1 MKRVSLFLFQ
11 ISLLLFIGSPLTSSA
26 WTRTTDNGNNSKS
39 LTAVFSYATFYQKE
53 IGSYIE
59 TYISFDAWNLNFVK
73 SGDKYQATIEVVI
86 FVSQNDSVEIVKKYE
101 LKSPAIAS
109 ADADRFNFLD
119 VQRFAIAN
127 GIHDMTIQL
136 RDKNSDSEP
145 ITVNQQ
151 LAIYYNRKRPALSS
165 LQMMSSVKPTTTPN
179 ILSRGGYDMEP
190 YVNDF
195 LPEQINTIN
204 HYCELY
210 NINQETKDQYVYSAA
225 YIEVQET
232 GRVLEN
238 TQTIT
243 RHENDTVIPL
253 FGTIDIS
260 TLPSGNYNLVVDI
273 RNKHNDKLLYKK
285 VPFFRSNP
293 AANAAI
299 EETPV
304 SLTFAAQITDESQ
317 INEYIEALAPIANEL
332 ERRDIYALIRKPGIE
347 EKQVFLYRFWTRRDP
362 LNADGAWREYK
373 ERIEYVNKN
382 FSWPKTKGIH
392 TDRGRVY
399 LQYGPP
405 DFVRDEKNFV
415 SARYIG
421 GGVTI
426 NQSSDVNDRAVDL
439 QAPVVSQQGQIFYLP
454 YQLWRYNN
462 LPGDDANRC
471 FIFWDEFRSGFYKL
485 LNSNAKGEVRDSL
498 WERRLSGNQLPEEM
512 QGEVGDQF
520 NRGY

>member
-1 MKRVSLFLFQ
+1 MKRITF
-11 ISLLLFIGSPLTSSA
+11 FIMAVAVCVAAMAQTK
-26 WTRTTDNGNNSKS
+26 GNQEKK
-39 LTAVFSYATFYQKE
+39 LTAVFSYATFFQQDV
-53 IGSYIE
+53 GSYFE

-73 SGDKYQATIEVVI
+73 TTDGYRSTVEVLLT
-86 FVSQNDSVEIVKKYE
+86 VSQNDSIEIVKKYE
-101 LKSPAIAS
+101 LNSPAIKS
-109 ADADRFNFLD
+109 PDADRFNFID
-119 VQRFAIAN
+119 VQRFAISN
-127 GIHDMTIQL
+127 GIHDLKIQL
-136 RDKNSDSEP
+136 RDKNGKTDPTEVS
-145 ITVNQQ
+145 QQ
-151 LAIYYNRKRPALSS
+151 LAIYYDSKRPALSS
-165 LQMMSSVKPTTTPN
+165 VQMMSNVKPTVTPN

-190 YVNDF
+190 YINDF
-195 LPEQINTIN
+195 LPEQISNISY
-204 HYCELY
+204 YCELY
-210 NINQETKDQYVYSAA
+210 NINRETKEQYVYVAA

-232 GRVLEN
+232 GRVLEDM
-238 TQTIT
+238 QTIT
-243 RHENDTVIPL
+243 RYGNDTVIPI

-260 TLPSGNYNLVVDI
+260 KLPSGNYNLVVDI
-273 RNKHNDKLLYKK
+273 RNKNNDKMLYKK

-293 AANAAI
+293 VANAVQ
-299 EETPV
+299 EDNPV
-304 SLTFAAQITDESQ
+304 SLTFANEINDENMM
-317 INEYIEALAPIANEL
+317 NEYIEALAPIANEM
-332 ERRDIYALIRKPGIE
+332 ERRDIYALIKKPGIE
-347 EKQVFLYRFWTRRDP
+347 EKQVFLYRFWTRREP

-415 SARYIG
+415 STRYMG

-426 NQSSDVNDRAVDL
+426 TQSVNPNERAVDL
-439 QAPVVSQQGQIFYLP
+439 QGPTVSKQGQIFYLP

-462 LPGDDANRC
+462 LKGDDANRC

-485 LNSNAKGEVRDSL
+485 LHSNAKGEVRDSM
-498 WERRLSGNQLPEEM
+498 WERRLCNNQLPENM